1 MEMVQVNKK
10 SENNEALARVRI
22 TNRNGKISKRI
33 IDTYPKEK
41 FSLEYAPDSI
51 VSGNLKYSLKF
62 PLRCLFEKE
71 EDYFVIQSEMLGII
85 GTGLTI
91 EAAENSFAE
100 EFDFIYEKFN
110 SLENNSLT
118 NHNLLIKNIL
128 TQIIEKVEK

>member
-1 MEMVQVNKK
+1 MKTAQTGEKK
-10 SENNEALARVRI
+10 ENNEALARVRI
-22 TNRNGKISKRI
+22 TNRNGKISRRI
-33 IDTYPKEK
+33 IDTYSKKK

-51 VSGNLKYSLKF
+51 VSGNQKYILKF

-91 EAAENSFAE
+91 EDAETAFAE
-100 EFDFIYEKFN
+100 EFDFIYEKF
-110 SLENNSLT
+110 STLKDDSLT
-118 NHNLLIKNIL
+118 NHNLLIKSIL